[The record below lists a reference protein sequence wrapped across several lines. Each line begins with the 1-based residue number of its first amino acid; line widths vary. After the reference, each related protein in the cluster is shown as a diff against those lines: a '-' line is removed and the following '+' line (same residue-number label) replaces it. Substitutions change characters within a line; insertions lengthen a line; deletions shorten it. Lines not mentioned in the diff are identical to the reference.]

1 MLKPQ
6 MKKKERKMKK
16 IKGFRENKNN
26 YIHKI
31 ILEKYKVE
39 KDIASKEL
47 KETEPK
53 FENCFALVVVRKI
66 PWYKKF
72 VRSIRNIIVIYRWR
86 KAR

>member
-1 MLKPQ
+1 
-6 MKKKERKMKK
+6 MKK
-16 IKGFRENKNN
+16 IKGFIKNKNN

-47 KETEPK
+47 KELEHK
-53 FENCFALVVVRKI
+53 LEDCFALVVVRKI
-66 PWYKKF
+66 PWYKKL
-72 VRSIRNIIVIYRWR
+72 VRSIRNMIVIYRWR